1 MYVNYISA
9 KLEKIKKRQV
19 SFGEWGGYIDI
30 TEGMQLLIIAR
41 PRNSERGTLREE
53 QDLWS
58 KEGEGVENPGNQK
71 NYSQVYVTHK
81 EVRG

>member
-1 MYVNYISA
+1 M
-9 KLEKIKKRQV
+9 

-30 TEGMQLLIIAR
+30 TEGMLLLVIAR

-58 KEGEGVENPGNQK
+58 KEGEGVENTGN
-71 NYSQVYVTHK
+71 
-81 EVRG
+81 

>member
-1 MYVNYISA
+1 M
-9 KLEKIKKRQV
+9 

-30 TEGMQLLIIAR
+30 TEGMQLLVIAR

-58 KEGEGVENPGNQK
+58 KEGEGFAQTSYKIVRMTLPGLPPSSYQ
-71 NYSQVYVTHK
+71 
-81 EVRG
+81 